1 MPASVP
7 YRWTNI
13 NFSELW
19 KLLSSNSLYT
29 KMIYCLLITAKTKRY
44 HCLDFSVCPLNV
56 VSFSFLQN
64 VEFCFH
70 RRNILWTF
78 PLDNIYSSDVV
89 YNIYFLYCL
98 FQKCGVIFLANFF
111 LLILSDVFFT
121 FFSEKQILLSKSLYG
136 LDNFLKLQSYKGNYW
151 WKSLY
156 IFKTFKRLWPWESW
170 TYTH

>member
-1 MPASVP
+1 MIFILPASVP

-29 KMIYCLLITAKTKRY
+29 KMIYCLLITAKTKLY

-89 YNIYFLYCL
+89 YNIYFLYCFISKL
-98 FQKCGVIFLANFF
+98 WCNFLSQF
-111 LLILSDVFFT
+111 LLTYPFRCFLYFFFRET
-121 FFSEKQILLSKSLYG
+121 NSVITIFIWFRSL
-136 LDNFLKLQSYKGNYW
+136 
-151 WKSLY
+151 
-156 IFKTFKRLWPWESW
+156 P
-170 TYTH
+170 